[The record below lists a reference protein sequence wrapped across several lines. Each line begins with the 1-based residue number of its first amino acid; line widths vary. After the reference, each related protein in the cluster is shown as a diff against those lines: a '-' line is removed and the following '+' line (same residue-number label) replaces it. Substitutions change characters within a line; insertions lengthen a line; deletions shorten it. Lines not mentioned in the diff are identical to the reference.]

1 MVFCMMPGLPRPDCT
16 PRLRPIDIGAVMN
29 SAAPS
34 EGASAPGQ
42 EEPAA
47 EPTVLRM
54 LLGAQFRR
62 LREAAHMSAEKAG
75 YEIRASRSKI
85 RCCGGPWAG
94 SR

>member
-1 MVFCMMPGLPRPDCT
+1 
-16 PRLRPIDIGAVMN
+16 MN

-62 LREAAHMSAEKAG
+62 LREAADMSAEKAG